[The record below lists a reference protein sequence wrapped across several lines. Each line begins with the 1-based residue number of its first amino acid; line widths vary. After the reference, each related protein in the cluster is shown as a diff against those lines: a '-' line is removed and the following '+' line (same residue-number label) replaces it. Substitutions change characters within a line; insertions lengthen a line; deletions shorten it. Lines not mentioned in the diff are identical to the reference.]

1 MDKKLEG
8 IYLVIFGL
16 IWELIC
22 FPMSFSVIHNISS
35 TLTMILFNIV
45 GIVIFIRG
53 ILSLKGKELNIF
65 ITPQLT
71 FAVMWEFIVI
81 IFTFAAA
88 QNADPLI
95 VIFIGLFHVA
105 GIIALIKAIKEY
117 KQIIYIRK
125 NGKEVTAIITG
136 TEHDS
141 SIKLNGQ
148 SEIVLIC
155 KFEEQKFKI
164 HTGKFGSNPYK
175 KQSEINIIILGKEA
189 ILAKDKKSK
198 YNINNSEKD
207 KYRLK

>member
-22 FPMSFSVIHNISS
+22 LPMSFSIIHNIAS
-35 TLTMILFNIV
+35 TLLMILLNIV
-45 GIVIFIRG
+45 GIAIFIRG
-53 ILSLKGKELNIF
+53 ILFLKGKEFTIF

-71 FAVMWEFIVI
+71 FALMWEFIVI

-88 QNADPLI
+88 QNADSLI

-141 SIKLNGQ
+141 SIKFNGQ

-198 YNINNSEKD
+198 YNINNSEKN